1 MRIRLL
7 IASLSIGT
15 LLSISPQQVFAACL
29 TSPVSASV
37 IERFQANPQSL
48 VDPNSD
54 ARAAEGMTR
63 DLAGTDASLAV
74 DLVSVA
80 KRATPRFRTAIAA
93 GLAQAATACESLD
106 QKAALLIQQAV
117 ANFEDGE
124 FQASFAAVA
133 GDLSTAATDAAV
145 SSATSSAGSVT
156 VVNPNPTKS
165 AIAGG
170 SGGAVAAL
178 TQITSPGLIIITPS
192 GLETITTTT
201 ANSVSP
207 TR

>member
-7 IASLSIGT
+7 IASLPIGT

-29 TSPVSASV
+29 TSPLSASV

-63 DLAGTDASLAV
+63 DLAGTDASLAA

-156 VVNPNPTKS
+156 VVNPNPAKS
-165 AIAGG
+165 AIGGG